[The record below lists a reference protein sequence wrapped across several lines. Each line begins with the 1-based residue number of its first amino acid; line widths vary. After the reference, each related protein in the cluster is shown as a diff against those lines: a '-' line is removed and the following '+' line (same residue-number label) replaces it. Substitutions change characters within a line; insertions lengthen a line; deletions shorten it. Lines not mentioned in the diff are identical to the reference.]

1 MRHFPIF
8 LDLNDRIVVVSGAGE
23 CAVAKL
29 RLLLKTNARILVF
42 GEMPTAQTL
51 EWAKTDAIT
60 FFPRAMRA
68 DDAQNATL
76 IYAANEDKI
85 LDAQVAQIGL
95 KVGVLVNVVDNLDAS
110 DFITPAIV
118 DRSPVTVAIGTEG
131 AAPVLARKIKREL
144 EESLPSS
151 LGQLASIGRAFRK
164 QASMLPMGRKRREFW
179 TKFYFKYGP
188 IALAQGGVKAAQDTL
203 KTLLDQT
210 VAAPADKK
218 RVFIFNADNID
229 PELMTVK
236 ARDVLHEADI
246 IIHDQSAPQ
255 SILELAR
262 REALVVSLDAD
273 HGGGRINPIDVASNA
288 PSDAQIMRIIAGDPA
303 AQARVE
309 MEHKALQRSGVPSE
323 ILLSVSRAQP
333 KPQSKLQKRGK
344 TKPHQLATA
353 SKSNPTET
361 VGS

>member
-51 EWAKTDAIT
+51 EWAKTGAIT
-60 FFPRAMRA
+60 FSPRTMRTE
-68 DDAQNATL
+68 DAQNATL

-95 KVGVLVNVVDNLDAS
+95 EVGVLVNVVDNLEAS
-110 DFITPAIV
+110 GFITPAIV

-151 LGQLASIGRAFRK
+151 LGQLASIGRAFRTN
-164 QASMLPMGRKRREFW
+164 ASVLPMGRKRRDFW
-179 TKFYFKYGP
+179 TKFYFQHGP
-188 IALAQGGVKAAQDTL
+188 IALAQGGVKAVQDTL

-210 VAAPADKK
+210 VAAPVEKK
-218 RVFIFNADNID
+218 RVFLFNADNSD

-246 IIHDQSAPQ
+246 VIHDQSAPQ

-288 PSDAQIMRIIAGDPA
+288 SNDAQIMRIIAGDPA
-303 AQARVE
+303 SQARVE
-309 MEHKALQRSGVPSE
+309 MEHKALQRSGIPSE
-323 ILLSVSRAQP
+323 ILLSVPHSQP
-333 KPQSKLQKRGK
+333 NRRTELRKLSNENS
-344 TKPHQLATA
+344 HQHVTVAN
-353 SKSNPTET
+353 SNPTET